1 MKDFFKT
8 ALATLTGIA
17 AFCIISV
24 FLSISLL
31 GTLANLSETRPV
43 VPQSAILTI
52 DMSKIALSE
61 QTQETDILTLLQ
73 GADADIHT
81 VGTHDVIRTINTA
94 AMDPC
99 VSLIFMKPDAA
110 MGGMAQIEELRSAL
124 ENFRK
129 SGKPVVSY
137 VECPSNAGMYLAS
150 VSDKIFMTPYD
161 GGINMLTG
169 ASSQMVFLKD
179 LLDKLGVNVQ
189 LIRHGKYKAAGE
201 MFINS
206 TPSKENLEQNQ
217 EIVASVWNSWA
228 HSIAESRGLDVSYF
242 NSMLNNLELNAP
254 QDYYRNGLVDAL
266 VTRDELLDKL
276 AVFSGHDNAENAQY
290 ISITDYR
297 LARTVPDTKKT
308 KVAVIYIDGEI
319 VDGNGLDQVAGDR
332 FARLISDIRK
342 DSSVKAAV
350 IRVNSPG
357 GSVLA
362 AEKIAAEIGLL
373 QDKIPVVASFGNYA
387 ASGGYWISAGC
398 EKIYSDATTL
408 TGSIGVFSM
417 VPDFSKT
424 LDDRLHVNVVSVN
437 SNPHADMY
445 SMMRPLNGDEKQYLH
460 NSVKRI
466 YRKFTGL
473 VAKGRN
479 LSISHVENIAQ
490 GRVWTGADALKIG
503 LVDEIGTIENAID
516 WAINSISLYVDVNDI
531 SIESYPKPLTNWEF
545 LMSQL
550 ESSEPDILAGT
561 PFKNVGEAFQS
572 WTDAQAGKVYA
583 RVPYEF
589 VIR

>member
-52 DMSKIALSE
+52 DMSKIVLSE

-161 GGINMLTG
+161 GGINMFTG

-228 HSIAESRGLDVSYF
+228 YSIAESRGLDVSYF

-445 SMMRPLNGDEKQYLH
+445 SMMRPLNGDEKQYMQ
-460 NSVKRI
+460 NSVERI

-550 ESSEPDILAGT
+550 ESSEPNILAGT

>member
-8 ALATLTGIA
+8 ALATLAGIA
-17 AFCIISV
+17 AFSIISLIL
-24 FLSISLL
+24 FISLL
-31 GTLANLSETRPV
+31 GSLANLSETKPI

-52 DMSKIALSE
+52 DMSKIVLSE
-61 QTQETDILTLLQ
+61 QSRETDIFTMLQ
-73 GADADIHT
+73 GADAEIHT
-81 VGTHDVIRTINTA
+81 VGTHDIIKTINTA
-94 AMDPC
+94 AIDPY

-110 MGGMAQIEELRSAL
+110 MGGMAHIEELRSAL

-129 SGKPVVSY
+129 SGKAVISY

-150 VSDKIFMTPYD
+150 ASDKIYMTPYD
-161 GGINMLTG
+161 GGINMFTG

-189 LIRHGKYKAAGE
+189 LIRHGKYKSAGE

-217 EIVASVWNSWA
+217 AIVKSVWSSWA
-228 HSIAESRGLDVSYF
+228 NSIAEARGLDISYF
-242 NSMLNNLELNAP
+242 NSMLNNLELNCP
-254 QDYYRNGLVDAL
+254 QDFYDNSLVDAL
-266 VTRDELLDKL
+266 VTREELLEKL
-276 AVFSGHDNAENAQY
+276 AVFSGQEKASDAKY
-290 ISITDYR
+290 ISITDYK
-297 LARTVPDTKKT
+297 LARTTQEVKKT
-308 KVAVIYIDGEI
+308 KVAVIYLDGEI
-319 VDGNGLDQVAGDR
+319 VDGNGLDQIAGDR
-332 FARLISDIRK
+332 FARLIADIRK

-424 LDDRLHVNVVSVN
+424 LDDKLHVNIVSVN

-445 SMMRPLNGDEKQYLH
+445 SMMRPLNRDEKAYMQ
-460 NSVKRI
+460 NSVEKI
-466 YRKFTGL
+466 YGKFTNL
-473 VAKGRN
+473 VAEGRE
-479 LSISHVENIAQ
+479 LSLEHVENIAQ
-490 GRVWTGADALKIG
+490 GRVWTGSEALEIG

-516 WAINSISLYVDVNDI
+516 WAINSISLYVNVDDI
-531 SIESYPKPLTNWEF
+531 SIESYPKPLTNWE
-545 LMSQL
+545 LLISQL
-550 ESSEPDILAGT
+550 ETQEPNILAGT
-561 PFKNVGEAFQS
+561 PFQNVGEVFQS
-572 WTDAQAGKVYA
+572 WTNAQTGKVYA